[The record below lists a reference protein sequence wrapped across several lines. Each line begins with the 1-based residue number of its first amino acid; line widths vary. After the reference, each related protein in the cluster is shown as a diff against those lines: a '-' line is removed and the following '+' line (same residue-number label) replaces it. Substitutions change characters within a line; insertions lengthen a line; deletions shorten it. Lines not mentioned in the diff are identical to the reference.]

1 MKHVKL
7 YCKNKSVL
15 SIFENE
21 YKSMNLIIREAK
33 EIDLKQI
40 LNLII
45 ELAVYE
51 KEPNAVEVTVK
62 DLKASGFGKSRDFLC
77 FVAEVDTKIVG
88 IALTYTRFST
98 WKGRVLHL
106 EDLIVSENMRGKG
119 IGSALLDKVVLHAAN
134 LAVKRVCWEVLDWN
148 TNAIAFY
155 KAKGADIKRDLDV
168 VQLDESGIKNYLSKL
183 DSCKS

>member
-1 MKHVKL
+1 MDFL
-7 YCKNKSVL
+7 
-15 SIFENE
+15 
-21 YKSMNLIIREAK
+21 IREAK
-33 EIDLKQI
+33 ETDLKQI
-40 LNLII
+40 LNLIV

-51 KEPNAVEVTVK
+51 KAPDMVEVTVE

-77 FVAEVDTKIVG
+77 FVADIDSKIVG
-88 IALTYTRFST
+88 IAITYTRFST

-106 EDLIVSENMRGKG
+106 EDLIVSKNMRGRG

-148 TNAIAFY
+148 TNAIDFY
-155 KAKGADIKRDLDV
+155 KAKGADVKRDWDV
-168 VQLDESGIKNYLSKL
+168 VHLDEHGIKNYLSKL

>member
-1 MKHVKL
+1 MDFH
-7 YCKNKSVL
+7 
-15 SIFENE
+15 
-21 YKSMNLIIREAK
+21 IREAK
-33 EIDLKQI
+33 ETDLKQI

-51 KEPNAVEVTVK
+51 KAPDAVEVTVE
-62 DLKASGFGKSRDFLC
+62 DLKDSGFGNSPDFLC
-77 FVAEVDTKIVG
+77 FVADVDTKIVG

-106 EDLIVSENMRGKG
+106 EDLIVSESMRGQG
-119 IGSALLDKVVLHAAN
+119 IGSALLDKVVLHAAD

-148 TNAIAFY
+148 TVAIDFY
-155 KAKGADIKRDLDV
+155 KAKGADIKRDWDV
-168 VQLDESGIKNYLSKL
+168 VHLNEHGIKNYLSKL